1 MRIAGHYG
9 WDAVADRYEQLL
21 VRITLFMATSTRFGP
36 DVQLSEQS
44 PKMRIAAHYS
54 WDAITDRYEQLLVG
68 ITL

>member
-1 MRIAGHYG
+1 
-9 WDAVADRYEQLL
+9 
-21 VRITLFMATSTRFGP
+21 MATSTRFGP